1 MLKRLL
7 YNMGMPAKNN
17 LTYDIDAI
25 RADFP
30 ALHQEVNGSPLVYL
44 DNGASTQ
51 KPHTVIDA
59 ITAFYTNDYANVHR
73 GIHTLSQRATDQF
86 EAAREAVKNFINAR
100 YIEEVVFTSGTT
112 DGINLIAASFGS
124 GFINQGDRILVSEM
138 EHHSNIVP
146 WQILAERKGAH
157 VDVIPVLENGELDL
171 QVFHERLTEKT
182 KIVAITQVSNAL
194 GTINPVSEM
203 TIAAHRV
210 GAKVVLDGAQSIAHM
225 PVDMQSL
232 DCDFY
237 VFSGHKIFGP
247 TGIGVLYGK
256 RDLLESM
263 PPYRSGGDMIK
274 TVSFSG
280 TEYNVLPYK
289 FEAGTPHIAGAI
301 GLAAA
306 LNYLSNIGM
315 DNIESYEHE
324 LLAYGTQAIE
334 NIEGLHLIGTAD
346 NKAGILSFVIDGA
359 HASDL
364 GTLLDHQGVAIRV
377 GHHCAMP
384 VMEKFGLEATSRAS
398 LAMYNTKEDIDR
410 LVAAL
415 KRSLAML

>member
-1 MLKRLL
+1 MSVSEKLSSK
-7 YNMGMPAKNN
+7 
-17 LTYDIDAI
+17 TVFDIDSV

-30 ALHQEVNGSPLVYL
+30 ALHQEINGSPLAYL

-51 KPHTVIDA
+51 KPQVVIDA
-59 ITAFYTNDYANVHR
+59 ITQFYTHDYANVHR

-86 EAAREAVKNFINAR
+86 EASRETVRTFINAGSL
-100 YIEEVVFTSGTT
+100 EEVIFTTGTT
-112 DGINLIAASFGS
+112 DGINLIADSFG
-124 GFINQGDRILVSEM
+124 GANIIQGDRILVSEM

-146 WQILAERKGAH
+146 WQLLAERLGAV
-157 VDVIPVLENGELDL
+157 VDVIPVLENGELDMAM
-171 QVFHERLTEKT
+171 FHKRLADNTR
-182 KIVAITQVSNAL
+182 IVAVTQVSNAL
-194 GTINPVSEM
+194 GTVNPLDEIIS
-203 TIAAHRV
+203 AAHAK
-210 GAKVVLDGAQSIAHM
+210 GAKVVVDGAQSIAHM
-225 PVDMQSL
+225 AVDVQAL

-256 RDLLESM
+256 RDLLDAM

-274 TVSFSG
+274 SVSFSG

-306 LNYLSNIGM
+306 LDYLSKLGM
-315 DNIESYEHE
+315 SNVEAYEHE
-324 LLAYGTQAIE
+324 LLAYGTQAMSQID
-334 NIEGLHLIGTAD
+334 GLRLVGTAD

-364 GTLLDHQGVAIRV
+364 GTLLDHQGIAIRV

-398 LAMYNTKEDIDR
+398 LALYNNTDDIDR

>member
-1 MLKRLL
+1 MMAQEQDKIT
-7 YNMGMPAKNN
+7 NFPIAQ
-17 LTYDIDAI
+17 I

-30 ALHQEVNGSPLVYL
+30 ALQQDINGAPLVYL

-51 KPHTVIDA
+51 KPQVVIDA
-59 ITAFYTNDYANVHR
+59 ITQFYTNDYANVHR

-86 EAAREAVKNFINAR
+86 EASRETVRTFINAGSL
-100 YIEEVVFTSGTT
+100 EEVIFTTGST
-112 DGINLIAASFGS
+112 DGINLIADSFG
-124 GFINQGDRILVSEM
+124 GANITQGDRILVSEM

-146 WQILAERKGAH
+146 WQLLAERLGAV
-157 VDVIPVLENGELDL
+157 VDVIPVLENGELDMT
-171 QVFHERLTEKT
+171 VFHKRLADNTR
-182 KIVAITQVSNAL
+182 IVAVTQVSNAL
-194 GTINPVSEM
+194 GTVNPLDEIIS
-203 TIAAHRV
+203 AAH
-210 GAKVVLDGAQSIAHM
+210 AKDMA
-225 PVDMQSL
+225 VDVQAL

-256 RDLLESM
+256 RDLLDAM

-274 TVSFSG
+274 SVSFSG

-306 LNYLSNIGM
+306 LDYLSEIGM
-315 DNIESYEHE
+315 DSIEAYEHE
-324 LLAYGTQAIE
+324 LLAYGTQAMSQID
-334 NIEGLHLIGTAD
+334 GLRLVGTAD

-364 GTLLDHQGVAIRV
+364 GTLLDHQGIAIRV

-398 LAMYNTKEDIDR
+398 LALYNNTDDIDR

>member
-1 MLKRLL
+1 M
-7 YNMGMPAKNN
+7 
-17 LTYDIDAI
+17 
-25 RADFP
+25 
-30 ALHQEVNGSPLVYL
+30 
-44 DNGASTQ
+44 
-51 KPHTVIDA
+51 
-59 ITAFYTNDYANVHR
+59 
-73 GIHTLSQRATDQF
+73 
-86 EAAREAVKNFINAR
+86 
-100 YIEEVVFTSGTT
+100 VFTSGST
-112 DGINLIAASFGS
+112 DGINLIADSFGGANIQS
-124 GFINQGDRILVSEM
+124 GDRILVSEM

-146 WQILAERKGAH
+146 WQLLAERLGAI
-157 VDVIPVLENGELDL
+157 VDVIPVLENGELDIS
-171 QVFHERLTEKT
+171 QFHERLTDNT
-182 KIVAITQVSNAL
+182 RIVAITQVSNAL
-194 GTINPVSEM
+194 GTVNPLDEIIS
-203 TIAAHRV
+203 AAHAK
-210 GAKVVLDGAQSIAHM
+210 GAKVVVDGAQSVAHM
-225 PVDMQSL
+225 AVDVQAL

-256 RDLLESM
+256 RELLDAM

-274 TVSFSG
+274 SVSFSG

-315 DNIESYEHE
+315 DNIEAYEYD
-324 LLAYGTQAIE
+324 LLSYGTKAMSQID
-334 NIEGLHLIGTAD
+334 GLRLVGTAD
-346 NKAGILSFVIDGA
+346 NKAGILSFVVEGA

-364 GTLLDHQGVAIRV
+364 GTLLDHQGIAIRV

-398 LAMYNTKEDIDR
+398 LALYNNIDDIDR

>member
-1 MLKRLL
+1 LSVSEKLA
-7 YNMGMPAKNN
+7 N
-17 LTYDIDAI
+17 TVFDIDTV

-30 ALHQEVNGSPLVYL
+30 ALHQDINGSPLAYL

-51 KPHTVIDA
+51 KPQVVIDA
-59 ITAFYTNDYANVHR
+59 ITNFYTNDYANVHR

-86 EAAREAVKNFINAR
+86 EASRETVRAFINASSL
-100 YIEEVVFTSGTT
+100 EEVIFTTGST
-112 DGINLIAASFGS
+112 DGINLIADSFG
-124 GFINQGDRILVSEM
+124 GANVTKGDRILVSEM

-146 WQILAERKGAH
+146 WQLLAERLGAV
-157 VDVIPVLENGELDL
+157 VDVIPVLENGELDMT
-171 QVFHERLTEKT
+171 VFHERLSDNTR
-182 KIVAITQVSNAL
+182 IVAVTQVSNAL
-194 GTINPVSEM
+194 GTVNPLDEIIS
-203 TIAAHRV
+203 AAHAK
-210 GAKVVLDGAQSIAHM
+210 GAKVVVDGAQSVAHM
-225 PVDMQSL
+225 AVDVQAL
-232 DCDFY
+232 DCDFF
-237 VFSGHKIFGP
+237 VFSGHKVFGP
-247 TGIGVLYGK
+247 TGIGVLFGK
-256 RDLLESM
+256 RDLLDAM

-274 TVSFSG
+274 SVSFSG

-306 LNYLSNIGM
+306 LDYLSNIGM
-315 DNIESYEHE
+315 DKVEAYEHE
-324 LLAYGTQAIE
+324 LLAYGTQAMSQIDD
-334 NIEGLHLIGTAD
+334 LRLVGTAD
-346 NKAGILSFVIDGA
+346 NKAGILSFVVEGA

-364 GTLLDHQGVAIRV
+364 GTLLDHQGIAIRV

-398 LAMYNTKEDIDR
+398 LALYNNTDDIDR

>member
-1 MLKRLL
+1 MSVSEK
-7 YNMGMPAKNN
+7 
-17 LTYDIDAI
+17 LTRETTFDIEAV

-30 ALHQEVNGSPLVYL
+30 ALHQDINGSPLAYL

-51 KPHTVIDA
+51 KPQFVIDA
-59 ITAFYTNDYANVHR
+59 ITNFYTNDYANVHR

-86 EAAREAVKNFINAR
+86 EESRETVRAFINASSL
-100 YIEEVVFTSGTT
+100 EEVVFTSGST
-112 DGINLIAASFGS
+112 DGINLIADSFGGANIQS
-124 GFINQGDRILVSEM
+124 GDRILVSEM

-146 WQILAERKGAH
+146 WQLLAERLGAI
-157 VDVIPVLENGELDL
+157 VDVIPVLENGELDIS
-171 QVFHERLTEKT
+171 QFHERLTDNT
-182 KIVAITQVSNAL
+182 RIVAITQVSNAL
-194 GTINPVSEM
+194 GTVNPLDEIIS
-203 TIAAHRV
+203 AAHAK
-210 GAKVVLDGAQSIAHM
+210 GAKVVVDGAQSVAHM
-225 PVDMQSL
+225 AVDVQAL

-256 RDLLESM
+256 RELLDAM

-274 TVSFSG
+274 SVRFSG

-315 DNIESYEHE
+315 DNIEAYEYD
-324 LLAYGTQAIE
+324 LLSYGTKAMSQID
-334 NIEGLHLIGTAD
+334 GLRLVGTAD
-346 NKAGILSFVIDGA
+346 NKAGILSFVIEGA

-364 GTLLDHQGVAIRV
+364 GTLLDHQGIAIRV

-398 LAMYNTKEDIDR
+398 LALYNNINDIDR

>member
-1 MLKRLL
+1 MSVSEK
-7 YNMGMPAKNN
+7 
-17 LTYDIDAI
+17 LTRKTTFDIEAV

-30 ALHQEVNGSPLVYL
+30 ALHQDINESPLAYL

-51 KPHTVIDA
+51 KPQVVIDA
-59 ITAFYTNDYANVHR
+59 ITNFYTNDYANVHR

-86 EAAREAVKNFINAR
+86 EESRETVRAFINASSL
-100 YIEEVVFTSGTT
+100 EEVVFTSGST
-112 DGINLIAASFGS
+112 DGINLIADSFGGANIQS
-124 GFINQGDRILVSEM
+124 GDRILVSEM

-146 WQILAERKGAH
+146 WQLLAERLGAI
-157 VDVIPVLENGELDL
+157 VDVIPVLENGELDIS
-171 QVFHERLTEKT
+171 QFHERLTDNT
-182 KIVAITQVSNAL
+182 RIVAITQVSNAL
-194 GTINPVSEM
+194 GTVNPLDEIIS
-203 TIAAHRV
+203 AAHAK
-210 GAKVVLDGAQSIAHM
+210 GAKVVVDGAQSVAHM
-225 PVDMQSL
+225 AVDVQAL
-232 DCDFY
+232 GCDFY

-256 RDLLESM
+256 RELLDAM

-274 TVSFSG
+274 SVSFSG

-315 DNIESYEHE
+315 DNIEAYEYD
-324 LLAYGTQAIE
+324 LLSYGTKAMSQID
-334 NIEGLHLIGTAD
+334 GLRLVGTAD
-346 NKAGILSFVIDGA
+346 NKAGILSFVVEGA

-364 GTLLDHQGVAIRV
+364 GTLLDHQGIAIRV

-398 LAMYNTKEDIDR
+398 LALYNNIDDIDR

>member
-1 MLKRLL
+1 
-7 YNMGMPAKNN
+7 MGMPAKSN

-51 KPHTVIDA
+51 KPRAVIDA
-59 ITAFYTNDYANVHR
+59 ITSFYTNDYANVHR

-86 EAAREAVKNFINAR
+86 EAARETVKNFINAR
-100 YIEEVVFTSGTT
+100 QIEEVVFTSGTT
-112 DGINLIAASFGS
+112 DSINLIATSFGS
-124 GFINQGDRILVSEM
+124 TFIKRGDRILVSEM

-146 WQILAERKGAH
+146 WQILAESKGAH

-171 QVFHERLTEKT
+171 QAFHDRLTERT

-210 GAKVVLDGAQSIAHM
+210 GAKIVLDGAQSIAHM
-225 PVDMQSL
+225 PVDVQRL

-256 RDLLESM
+256 RELLEAM

-306 LNYLSNIGM
+306 LNYLSLIGM
-315 DNIESYEHE
+315 DKVESYEHE
-324 LLAYGTQAIE
+324 LLAYGTQEIE
-334 NIEGLHLIGTAD
+334 KLDGLQLIGTAN
-346 NKAGILSFVIDGA
+346 NKAGILSFVIEGA